1 MRFINV
7 VLSGPMLYDLWTS
20 KELVLCQQA
29 ACVAVL
35 PVLSHC
41 SNQQGTAPPCAQ
53 AKMLF

>member
-7 VLSGPMLYDLWTS
+7 VLSGPMLYNLWTS